1 MVLNT
6 DSSYSKNVC
15 VSRVSAQKLGW
26 LLEALF
32 RTMRGEQGV
41 NLKLDGVVKVAY
53 DFMMT
58 QINLDHEK
66 WERAK
71 ALH

>member
-15 VSRVSAQKLGW
+15 VSRVSAQQLGW

-32 RTMRGEQGV
+32 RTMNGEQGV